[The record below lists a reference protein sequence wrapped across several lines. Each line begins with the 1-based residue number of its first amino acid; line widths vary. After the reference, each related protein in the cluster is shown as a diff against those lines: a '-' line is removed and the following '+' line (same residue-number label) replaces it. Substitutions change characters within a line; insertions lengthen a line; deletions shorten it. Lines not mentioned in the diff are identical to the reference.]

1 MKHHNRMFICLLAA
15 LLVAPTLVACSDKET
30 TKETIAADTIAQNQ
44 EEEEA
49 TETEDPFADF
59 DYEGRDFRIWNSI
72 NIAATSMGNS
82 NYMIEG
88 PEELTG
94 DAAPDAAYERNNKV
108 AELLNVNFTYDQVD
122 KKYDVV
128 KDAINKYVLAGDDA
142 YDLIINDMYG
152 TVALT
157 LENMFYNVLEGE
169 HFDFSQPWWYSDF
182 MEDVSINS
190 QYQFYLGGD
199 YFIDILRCSHC
210 LFYNKSMYENIY
222 GDGDGLYDTVLSG
235 DWTLDVMND
244 LLEEAYNDLNG
255 DGKND
260 IDDQHGY
267 VSFEIW
273 GSMIPF
279 LISCDPGYIE
289 RDDRG
294 YPYITMNNERS
305 ILLLDELYD
314 LYKEGNGAWVANGIT
329 EDIAVTTFTSGK
341 SLFVGYQRLGSLEN
355 ENIREMEDGL
365 GVIPYPKLDD
375 QQDHYITSTHDTC
388 ELGMIPVTV
397 APDQLDFIS
406 AVVEVLCR
414 ETYKSVLPVYY
425 ESSLKMKYTR
435 DDTSAQMIDIIHDN
449 IGNSFPLAYSSQLN
463 DILLSGIFSTDN
475 IGAGKKDFASSY
487 AKREPSALEKLNKII
502 EDFEAKQN

>member
-1 MKHHNRMFICLLAA
+1 MKRHNRMFVCLLAA

-30 TKETIAADTIAQNQ
+30 TKETVAADTIALNQ
-44 EEEEA
+44 EEEA
-49 TETEDPFADF
+49 TETTDPFAGF

-108 AELLNVNFTYDQVD
+108 AELLNVNFTYDQAD

-128 KDAINKYVLAGDDA
+128 KDTINKYVLAGDDA

-222 GDGDGLYDTVLSG
+222 GDGGIIRHRTVRGLDAG
-235 DWTLDVMND
+235 
-244 LLEEAYNDLNG
+244 
-255 DGKND
+255 
-260 IDDQHGY
+260 
-267 VSFEIW
+267 
-273 GSMIPF
+273 
-279 LISCDPGYIE
+279 CDE
-289 RDDRG
+289 RYARRSLQRPERG
-294 YPYITMNNERS
+294 WQE
-305 ILLLDELYD
+305 
-314 LYKEGNGAWVANGIT
+314 
-329 EDIAVTTFTSGK
+329 
-341 SLFVGYQRLGSLEN
+341 
-355 ENIREMEDGL
+355 
-365 GVIPYPKLDD
+365 
-375 QQDHYITSTHDTC
+375 
-388 ELGMIPVTV
+388 
-397 APDQLDFIS
+397 
-406 AVVEVLCR
+406 
-414 ETYKSVLPVYY
+414 
-425 ESSLKMKYTR
+425 
-435 DDTSAQMIDIIHDN
+435 
-449 IGNSFPLAYSSQLN
+449 
-463 DILLSGIFSTDN
+463 
-475 IGAGKKDFASSY
+475 
-487 AKREPSALEKLNKII
+487 
-502 EDFEAKQN
+502 

>member
-1 MKHHNRMFICLLAA
+1 MKHQNRMLICLLAA
-15 LLVAPTLVACSDKET
+15 LLVAPNLVACSDTKTET
-30 TKETIAADTIAQNQ
+30 TPVAGEKVETVQ
-44 EEEEA
+44 ELETEE
-49 TETEDPFADF
+49 EDPFAGF
-59 DYEGRDFRIWNSI
+59 DYDGRDFRIWNSI
-72 NIAATSMGNS
+72 NVAAASMGNS

-108 AELLNVNFTYDQVD
+108 AELLNVNFTYEQVD
-122 KKYDVV
+122 KSYDNV
-128 KDAINKYVLAGDDA
+128 KSEIQKYVLAGDDA

-169 HFDFSQPWWYSDF
+169 HFDFSKPWWYSDF

-222 GDGDGLYDTVLSG
+222 GDSDGLYDIVLSG

-244 LLEEAYNDLNG
+244 MLEEAYNDLNG

-289 RDDRG
+289 RDEKG